1 MLMMSENYALS
12 LRCTPWPFLCSQG
25 QGERALA
32 MGTEAAY
39 DTVAFDYKSL
49 SHTWLMAGTNICC
62 GLAMMQ
68 VRVGKHLMVTEKNTN
83 SVSSLAIWRL
93 LGHLTSIPGFHFLH
107 QTNEGVGRD
116 YL

>member
-1 MLMMSENYALS
+1 MMSENYALS

-49 SHTWLMAGTNICC
+49 TYMADGRHQHLLWSCYDAGEGGQASHGYRKKHQLCLFIGHMEATWALNFYPW
-62 GLAMMQ
+62 
-68 VRVGKHLMVTEKNTN
+68 
-83 SVSSLAIWRL
+83 VSFS
-93 LGHLTSIPGFHFLH
+93 
-107 QTNEGVGRD
+107 
-116 YL
+116 